1 MSTYEELWGTEL
13 IRTEIGWDENRVML
27 YAVAVGA
34 GAEDALC
41 ELQFTTENTPGM
53 PLKVLP
59 TYIAQ
64 LQRGFGWEKL
74 LGWGEDPAMLR
85 AVHGE
90 HAVTLARPI
99 PANGTAQSVTVLDGV
114 FDKGSGALVVT
125 STHLTDLATGDYLGA
140 TRMSAFVQG
149 RGGFGGPREVQGQ
162 PSTVVPERAP
172 DEVVS
177 FAVAPNQS
185 LLFRLLG
192 DHTRHGTTM
201 EGAQRDGFERPILF
215 GLGTFGFAG
224 RALLRALCDE
234 DVTRFGHMEG
244 RFSKPVY
251 PGDQLDVRIW
261 RTDEGARFQV
271 LAGGERVAFDRGAF
285 RFAD

>member
-1 MSTYEELWGTEL
+1 MSTYEEFWGTEL
-13 IRTEIGWDENRVML
+13 IRTEISWDEDRVML

-34 GAEDALC
+34 GAEDPLR

-53 PLKVLP
+53 PLQVLP

-64 LQRGFGWEKL
+64 LQRGFGWGSL
-74 LGWGEDPAMLR
+74 FGWGDDPGMIR

-125 STHLTDLATGDYLGA
+125 STHLTDLATGEYLGA
-140 TRMSAFVQG
+140 SRMSVFVQG
-149 RGGFGGPREVQGQ
+149 RGGFGGPREVPGQ
-162 PSTVVPERAP
+162 ASTIVPERAP
-172 DEVVS
+172 DEVVT

-185 LLFRLLG
+185 LLFRHLG

-271 LAGGERVAFDRGAF
+271 VAGGERVAFDRGQF
-285 RFAD
+285 RFAG